1 MLNVELTTP
10 APVEHSTFNIQHS
23 TFGRLAP
30 LRVLIIVSLLLLPAT
45 SSFAQV
51 SFGGAA
57 SAIPQQELIKI
68 SGAVNARAGD
78 DVRGVVTA
86 TIESGWHINSNKP
99 LDEFVIPSALVF
111 DGATADLVSAE
122 YPAHTVRAFTFSG
135 GQKLAVYE
143 GTIRIPFTAKLK
155 NGATSIKG
163 KLHYQACNDSV
174 CLPPRDAEVTIDTA
188 VVAATSSSV
197 APANSKNFSP
207 LSAAPKDGVHVAND
221 RLSAAYAEHGLPL
234 TLLILFIGGLALNL
248 TPCVFPMIPIT
259 VGFFAMQS
267 DGRRSRRFALS
278 LAYVLGIVIT
288 YSALGVFAALSGRM
302 FGSWLQSPAVLIGFA
317 ILMLVLASS
326 MFGLWEFRVP
336 QFITNR
342 SAGRAGAAGALTMGL
357 FVGIVAAPCV
367 GPVVVALFTLVAAI
381 AKPVIGMAMFA
392 TLAFG
397 LGFPYLI
404 ALNVFPKPGEWMVQV
419 KKAMGFVLIAMAFYF
434 LRAVIGETGFRAG
447 VAASLLIGAVFLFA
461 SRGER
466 GRVMRLACATLLLIG
481 GIFFAIPPR
490 KGVEVH
496 WQKYDAAAISTS
508 NGKPVIIDF
517 FATWCIPCKE
527 LDEKTFSDARVAH
540 ELDRFTRIKADLTN
554 DQDPLV
560 KELTKRYTIVGVP
573 TIVFIDS
580 SGHEQPQSRLT
591 GFENAEQFLARIQQ
605 VK

>member
-1 MLNVELTTP
+1 MLNVEWKP
-10 APVEHSTFNIQHS
+10 SRRAVIQHSTLNIQHS
-23 TFGRLAP
+23 TFAF
-30 LRVLIIVSLLLLPAT
+30 LRAFIVCAFVAT
-45 SSFAQV
+45 SALAQI

-57 SAIPQQELIKI
+57 SNIPGQELVKLTG
-68 SGAVNARAGD
+68 SVTERHATEVK
-78 DVRGVVTA
+78 GVVTA

-99 LDEFVIPSALVF
+99 LDDFVIPTKLSF
-111 DGATADLVSAE
+111 DGTELVSAQ
-122 YPAHTVRAFTFSG
+122 YPQHTVRSFTFSG

-143 GTIRIPFTAKLK
+143 GTIQIPFTAKLQS
-155 NGATSIKG
+155 GDTIKG
-163 KLHYQACNDSV
+163 KLHYQACNDTV
-174 CLPPRDAEVTIDTA
+174 CLPPRDAEVTIDA
-188 VVAATSSSV
+188 SVVAAAPATSSS
-197 APANSKNFSP
+197 FTP
-207 LSAAPKDGVHVAND
+207 LSAAPKGVTPVGND

-234 TLLILFIGGLALNL
+234 TLLILFVGGLALNL

-317 ILMLVLASS
+317 MLMLVLASS
-326 MFGLWEFRVP
+326 MFGVWEFRVP

-342 SAGRAGAAGALTMGL
+342 SAGRAGVAGALTMGL

-381 AKPVIGMAMFA
+381 AKPTIGMAMFA

-434 LRAVIGETGFRAG
+434 LRAVIGETPFRLG
-447 VAASLLIGAVFLFA
+447 VAASLLIGAIFLFV
-461 SRGER
+461 SRGPR
-466 GRVMRLACATLLLIG
+466 GRFMRLACAFILLVG
-481 GIFFAIPPR
+481 GIAFLIPPH
-490 KGVEVH
+490 KGVEVQ
-496 WQKYDAAAISTS
+496 WQKYDAAVASTT
-508 NGKPVIIDF
+508 GKPIVIDF

-527 LDEKTFSDARVAH
+527 LDEKTFSDAAVAKD
-540 ELDRFTRIKADLTN
+540 LDRFTRIKADLTN
-554 DQDPLV
+554 GDDPAV
-560 KELTKRYTIVGVP
+560 KELTKRYAIVGVP
-573 TIVFIDS
+573 TVVFIDS
-580 SGHEQPQSRLT
+580 SGHEQQQLRLT
-591 GFENAEQFLARIQQ
+591 GFENAKQFLARTQQ

>member
-1 MLNVELTTP
+1 M
-10 APVEHSTFNIQHS
+10 TFQ
-23 TFGRLAP
+23 R
-30 LRVLIIVSLLLLPAT
+30 SLLSLALFVFAT
-45 SSFAQV
+45 ASFGQI

-57 SAIPQQELIKI
+57 NAIPQQELVKI
-68 SGAVNARAGD
+68 SGVVNARSGD

-99 LDEFVIPSALVF
+99 LDEFVIPSALQL
-111 DGATADLVSAE
+111 DETTAHLVSAE

-143 GTIRIPFTAKLK
+143 GTINVPFAAKLIP
-155 NGATSIKG
+155 GAASIKG
-163 KLHYQACNDSV
+163 KLHYQACNDNV
-174 CLPPRDAEVTIDTA
+174 CLPPRDAEVTVSAA
-188 VVAATSSSV
+188 VVQTNSAGATPKPPAPSS
-197 APANSKNFSP
+197 NFAP
-207 LSAAPKDGVHVAND
+207 LSAAPKGGAPVAND

-278 LAYVLGIVIT
+278 LAYVIGIVIT
-288 YSALGVFAALSGRM
+288 YSVLGVFAALSGRM

-317 ILMLVLASS
+317 VLMLVLASS
-326 MFGLWEFRVP
+326 MFGVWEFRVP

-342 SAGRAGAAGALTMGL
+342 SAGRAGVAGALTMGL

-381 AKPVIGMAMFA
+381 AKPVIGLAMFA
-392 TLAFG
+392 TLGFG

-434 LRAVIGETGFRAG
+434 LRAVIGEAGFRAG
-447 VAASLLIGAVFLFA
+447 VAASLLTGTVFLLA
-461 SRGER
+461 SRGPR
-466 GRVMRLACATLLLIG
+466 GRVMRFACAALLLIG
-481 GIFFAIPPR
+481 GIAFAIPPR
-490 KGVEVH
+490 KGAEVS
-496 WQKYDAAAISTS
+496 WRKYDVAAIAASG
-508 NGKPVIIDF
+508 GKPVIIDF
-517 FATWCIPCKE
+517 YATWCIPCKE
-527 LDEKTFSDARVAH
+527 LDEKTFSDAAVARD
-540 ELDRFTRIKADLTN
+540 LDRFTRIKADLTN
-554 DQDPLV
+554 GQDPLV
-560 KELTKRYTIVGVP
+560 RELTMRYAIIGVP

-580 SGHEQPQSRLT
+580 SGHEQTQSRLI
-591 GFENAEQFLARIQQ
+591 GFEGPEQFLARTKQ